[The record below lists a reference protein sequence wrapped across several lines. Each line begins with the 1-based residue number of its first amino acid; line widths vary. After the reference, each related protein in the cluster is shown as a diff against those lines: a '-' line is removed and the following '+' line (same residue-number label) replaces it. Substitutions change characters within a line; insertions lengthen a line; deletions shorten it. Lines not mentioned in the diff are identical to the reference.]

1 MASPTSI
8 LSFSVPTT
16 NIWDI
21 GQIQEVDVNSDEFK
35 ELLVRLYQN
44 VNNIAL
50 AVNAKDTGFYDVNE
64 YLNSQVYFPNPA
76 TNSGTNSASDWRSVS
91 RKVINFGALP
101 NAAVKT
107 VAHGIT
113 FTTACSATRIYGA
126 ATDPVNRLYI
136 PLPYSSGT
144 LNKNIEL
151 SLDATNV
158 IITTSIDY
166 SAYTLTYI
174 VIEFLQS

>member
-1 MASPTSI
+1 MASPTSN

-21 GQIQEVDVNSDEFK
+21 AQLQEVDINSDEFK

-44 VNNIAL
+44 VNNIAV

-76 TNSGTNSASDWRSVS
+76 TNSGTASSSDWRSVS
-91 RKVINFGALP
+91 RKVVNFGALP
-101 NAAVKT
+101 NAATKT

-113 FTTACSATRIYGA
+113 FTTSSSVTRIYGA

-136 PLPYSSGT
+136 PLPYASGT
-144 LNKNIEL
+144 LNKNIEV

-158 IITTSIDY
+158 IVTTSINW

>member
-1 MASPTSI
+1 MPSPTSS

-21 GQIQEVDVNSDEFK
+21 GQLQEVDVNSDEFK

-44 VNNIAL
+44 VNNIAI

-76 TNSGTNSASDWRSVS
+76 TNSGSLSSNDWRSVS

-101 NAAVKT
+101 NNGTKS

-113 FTTACSATRIYGA
+113 FNASFSLTRLYGA
-126 ATDPVNRLYI
+126 ATDQNGLTYR
-136 PLPYSSGT
+136 PLPYSSPT
-144 LNKNIEL
+144 TPSIALNADVTNI
-151 SLDATNV
+151 N
-158 IITTSIDY
+158 IITGENNSN
-166 SAYTLTYI
+166 YTICYV